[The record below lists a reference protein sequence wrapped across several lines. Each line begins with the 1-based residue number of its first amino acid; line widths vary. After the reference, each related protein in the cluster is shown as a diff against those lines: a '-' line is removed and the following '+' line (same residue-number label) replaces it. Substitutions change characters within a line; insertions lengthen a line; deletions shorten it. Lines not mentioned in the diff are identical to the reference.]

1 MSEGKDT
8 EMMFDA
14 EVAEEQNRRVKGEPE
29 METQPEVK
37 IQFPSNTIICAAP
50 KSGKSSM
57 ILSIIDGAEF
67 DHIFVVSGTPENSNF
82 ADIADV
88 VLPTVSEKFL
98 QDLISCHEEQCLKTL
113 LIWDDFIGTESSG
126 FNVKNSPAV
135 NRIASSGRHK
145 NISTIFS
152 SQDWTS
158 IPITVRRMANYYFL
172 GENNFDVNKN
182 LSKILA
188 NGSMPPKKLF
198 GELSD
203 ISSKHTFEFI
213 MYDRLDKKSW
223 HKLMPSIRSGN

>member
-67 DHIFVVSGTPENSNF
+67 DHIFVVSGTPENNNF
-82 ADIADV
+82 AEIADV

-98 QDLISCHEEQCLKTL
+98 QDLISCTK
-113 LIWDDFIGTESSG
+113 S
-126 FNVKNSPAV
+126 NV
-135 NRIASSGRHK
+135 
-145 NISTIFS
+145 
-152 SQDWTS
+152 
-158 IPITVRRMANYYFL
+158 
-172 GENNFDVNKN
+172 
-182 LSKILA
+182 
-188 NGSMPPKKLF
+188 
-198 GELSD
+198 
-203 ISSKHTFEFI
+203 
-213 MYDRLDKKSW
+213 
-223 HKLMPSIRSGN
+223 